1 VTGDGYAAR
10 ATAGLHNVLD
20 IEEALAL
27 ADTLTAAAD
36 RLTAGETVSGPAAGR
51 YKAAAQAFQNV
62 YDGQYLSKHQQRA
75 LLANPQLRVV
85 DHPDAA
91 LACVYDPTRA
101 LCHPD
106 RTSPATRR
114 GPSLDRCQ
122 TACGNI
128 ARTDTHITAAL
139 AEAEAIDAEV
149 ATNIH
154 PQPIT
159 HRLRRRAADLR
170 ALAAT
175 HHDRKVTA
183 DDGR

>member
-1 VTGDGYAAR
+1 V
-10 ATAGLHNVLD
+10 
-20 IEEALAL
+20 
-27 ADTLTAAAD
+27 AAD
-36 RLTAGETVSGPAAGR
+36 RLTAGETVSGPAASR
-51 YKAAAQAFQNV
+51 YQAAVRTFQHS
-62 YDGQYLSKHQQRA
+62 YAGQYLSKRQQHA
-75 LLANPQLRVV
+75 LLANPHLRVI

-101 LCHPD
+101 MCHPN

-128 ARTDTHITAAL
+128 ARTDTHIAAVL
-139 AEAEAIDAEV
+139 AEADAIDAEV

-159 HRLRRRAADLR
+159 DRLQRRAADLR

-175 HHDRKVTA
+175 HRVRKATVI
-183 DDGR
+183 DGR